1 MARIEIPLPAQF
13 GFKTTLDVYIG
24 HINRGDHLGN
34 ESLLSLLN
42 EARVRFMAERKHSH
56 PALTTLN
63 WINAD
68 LAIIYKSEA
77 RHGERLTIEIAA
89 TDFHRRGCDFIYR
102 VSTADGRLV
111 AVAKT
116 AMLLFDYTQKQLV
129 EAPAELANWLS

>member
-1 MARIEIPLPAQF
+1 MARVEIPLPERF

-42 EARVRFMAERKHSH
+42 EARVRFMAERQHAH
-56 PALTTLN
+56 PALATLH

-89 TDFHRRGCDFIYR
+89 TGFHRRGCDFIYR
-102 VSTADGRLV
+102 VSAADGRLV
-111 AVAKT
+111 AIAKT
-116 AMLLFDYTQKQLV
+116 AMLLFDYTEKQLT
-129 EAPAELANWLS
+129 EAPAELPDWLR